1 MDSGDAERRL
11 GQTGGRSASGAPIT
25 PPTVRPRLRILWMRL
40 PARILASGGKLWV
53 RVRAVGGN
61 DDAGPYSDPATK
73 IVP

>member
-1 MDSGDAERRL
+1 
-11 GQTGGRSASGAPIT
+11 
-25 PPTVRPRLRILWMRL
+25 MRL